1 MNRILKISL
10 LVLLIITLISTA
22 SYCSAPYD
30 TETAHIIN
38 VRKTIDGGGYIL
50 RNETVVKA
58 PSSGLFEPAIKSGDR
73 ISKGAQLGIF
83 TRGSIDDKLADEY
96 AEVTRRINE
105 IKQTDGIS
113 SLYSSDEA
121 RIYSVMKS
129 TTAFIRQNCREENY
143 LAAAENTRQLSMLVE
158 KKHTVENASAQDQV
172 LVDLEEQKYIL
183 EQQLGGVRENV
194 FSPKSGYYY
203 SELDG
208 MEGTYEDS
216 ELSLLSNEDISK
228 YEDTLK
234 NYVPDSS
241 PGKITDSYIW
251 YLAATIHKDDAALLK
266 TDGKVTV
273 SLDGSSFVTAKIIA
287 LNTDDSDYVAVVLK
301 SDRQIPGVYEKR
313 TAQFEICIEE
323 HTGLYVPSAAIRV
336 VDGITGVYVMNRNN
350 NIEFRCV
357 KILLE
362 EDKYYIVADNYT
374 HSEECPYTPLANYD
388 NVLVNPEVT
397 NLDKKPVTKH

>member
-1 MNRILKISL
+1 MNKILKISL
-10 LVLLIITLISTA
+10 LILIIVTLISTA

-50 RNETVVKA
+50 RNETVVEA

-83 TRGSIDDKLADEY
+83 TRGDIDDKLANDY

-105 IKQTDGIS
+105 IKQSDGIS
-113 SLYSSDEA
+113 ALYSSDEA

-129 TTAFIRQNCREENY
+129 TTASIRQNCREENY
-143 LAAAENTRQLSMLVE
+143 LGAAENTRQLGMLVE
-158 KKHTVENASAQDQV
+158 KKYTVENASAQDQV
-172 LVDLEEQKYIL
+172 LVDLEEQKYVL
-183 EQQLGGVRENV
+183 EQRLGGIRENV
-194 FSPKSGYYY
+194 FSPKAGYYY

-208 MEGTYEDS
+208 LEGTYPDS
-216 ELSLLSNEDISK
+216 ELSLLTNEDIKK

-234 NYVPDSS
+234 NFKPDSS
-241 PGKITDSYIW
+241 PGKITDSYTW
-251 YLAATIHKDDAALLK
+251 YLAASVHKDDAALLEPES
-266 TDGKVTV
+266 KVTV
-273 SLDGSSFVTAKIIA
+273 SLDGSAFVKASIIA
-287 LNTDDSDYVAVVLK
+287 LNTDESEYVAIVLK

-336 VDGITGVYVMNRNN
+336 VDDITGVYVMNRNN
-350 NIEFRCV
+350 NVEFRCV

-362 EDKYYIVADNYT
+362 EDKYYIVEENYT
-374 HSEECPYTPLANYD
+374 PSEEIPYSPLANYD

-397 NLDKKPVTKH
+397 NLDKKPAK